1 MNGLMTAF
9 SIVGGLALFIFGMR
23 LMSDGLRDAAGANLR
38 RILARATRNRL
49 NGLGLG
55 TLIGFLVQSSA
66 ATVMA
71 VGFINAGLMT
81 LHQSVP
87 VMLGTNIGTTL
98 SMQLISFKLAD
109 YCFVAIAIGFL
120 LNVAA
125 PHPKVKKSGLALL
138 GFGMLFLGMSTMSG
152 AIAPHRDAFIPVFEQ
167 LDGSTPGG
175 LWLGILVAALITGII
190 QSSGA
195 VIGMTFALIE
205 AGVISDLPGA
215 FPIIIGANIGT
226 CVTGL
231 LGSIGTHI
239 DARRSAVSH
248 LLFNIFSTTLAALA
262 APLFYRGIPMLGNDV
277 VHQAANANTIKM
289 AITALLILPFA
300 PLHAALVRRLVPSRK
315 TPPQPSFLDDS
326 LIPMPEQALHAALRE
341 LRRMAT
347 LCRESLALDE
357 QLLNAYEPKA
367 AHTIAQNEKTIDA
380 VKLALRDYLMQ
391 ITSRFLSRRQAVLA
405 QQLDRCM
412 TEIERIGDH
421 LKVLCK
427 LNKKI
432 GVYSEHAFF
441 APCRNQLAGLY
452 ALTDEI
458 LGNLSAS
465 LDPEHESYDEMAEK
479 ILAAR
484 TGFIEEKEPVKRL
497 ITGHVGRNKLPPRL
511 GIYLNEYQMTFSKI
525 ARHCKTIAG
534 AEQNPFFWLK
544 HHKLDRSADPY
555 TEELILD
562 ELDESGLFE
571 PTDSEL

>member
-1 MNGLMTAF
+1 MMTAF
-9 SIVGGLALFIFGMR
+9 SILGGLALFIFGMR

-38 RILARATRNRL
+38 RILTQATRNRM

-81 LHQSVP
+81 LGQSVP
-87 VMLGTNIGTTL
+87 VMLGANIGTTL

-109 YCFVAIAIGFL
+109 YCFVAIALGFL
-120 LNVAA
+120 VNIAV
-125 PHPKVKKSGLALL
+125 PQTKVKKGGLALL

-152 AIAPHRDAFIPVFEQ
+152 AIAPHRDAFVPIFEQ
-167 LDGSTPGG
+167 IDGSTAGG

-205 AGVISDLPGA
+205 AGVITDLQGA

-226 CVTGL
+226 CVTAL

-239 DARRSAVSH
+239 DARRSAFSH
-248 LLFNIFSTTLAALA
+248 LFFNIFSTLVAALA
-262 APLFYRGIPMLGNDV
+262 APLFYRLVPMLGNDV

-289 AITALLILPFA
+289 VLTALLVLPFA
-300 PLHAALVRRLVPSRK
+300 PLYAAWMRRLVPSRK
-315 TPPQPSFLDDS
+315 TPPTPSYLDEA

-341 LRRMAT
+341 LRRMAD
-347 LCRESLALDE
+347 LCRESLTLDK
-357 QLLNAYEPKA
+357 QLLE
-367 AHTIAQNEKTIDA
+367 AHNPQAVRTILQNEKTIDA
-380 VKLALRDYLMQ
+380 VKLALRDYLIQ
-391 ITSRFLSRRQAVLA
+391 ITSRFLSRRQAVLV

-432 GVYSEHAFF
+432 GTYSEHAFF
-441 APCRNQLAGLY
+441 APCRNQLKGLY
-452 ALTDEI
+452 AQTDAI
-458 LGNLSAS
+458 IGNLSAS
-465 LDPEHESYDEMAEK
+465 LDPEHKSYDEMAEK

-484 TGFIEEKEPVKRL
+484 KRFVEEKNTVKKL
-497 ITGHVGRNKLPPRL
+497 ITGHVGRNELPPRL

-534 AEQNPFFWLK
+534 AEQSPFFWLK
-544 HHKLDRSADPY
+544 RHKLDRPADPY
-555 TEELILD
+555 TEKEILN
-562 ELDESGLFE
+562 ELDASDLFE
-571 PTDSEL
+571 PLDPV